1 MSIEGTES
9 LFLGFGMQTYCNQRL
24 NELGGTAAEVHQVSQ
39 LVGDHF
45 TPVVLQDATETQ
57 VRQELRSRAGYFSAG
72 EGKLVMMWSGHGREG
87 AGDDLY
93 LLSHDDPTGSAA
105 RSGDSFGHAA

>member
-1 MSIEGTES
+1 MIRPGWELGRPSSHVVIPVGVLSNDVDMSIEGTES

-57 VRQELRSRAGYFSAG
+57 VRQELRSRAGYFPRARAS
-72 EGKLVMMWSGHGREG
+72 WS
-87 AGDDLY
+87 
-93 LLSHDDPTGSAA
+93 
-105 RSGDSFGHAA
+105 